1 MWMAGQGLTQLSPST
16 LTHTDLALLAPQVK
30 LCSLRDGSNCAS
42 PEGIYSLEGRSQSL
56 GLAHGGAGLG
66 ERVTDSAARQAQ
78 DAYACHYH
86 RVTVMENDLQALSKL
101 L

>member
-1 MWMAGQGLTQLSPST
+1 MAGQGLSQLSLSR

-30 LCSLRDGSNCAS
+30 LCSLRDSSNCAS

-56 GLAHGGAGLG
+56 STEVQGWEKGLWI
-66 ERVTDSAARQAQ
+66 RQQ
-78 DAYACHYH
+78 DRLRMHACLYH
-86 RVTVMENDLQALSKL
+86 RVTVMENGLQALSKL